1 MHFSKYIFF
10 FFQSI
15 IYPYIRPIPCSIL
28 QSENSITLRNE
39 TTVKSQLLTNGGLIS
54 LEVYFSMQRNCF

>member
-28 QSENSITLRNE
+28 QSENSVTLKNDHSKV
-39 TTVKSQLLTNGGLIS
+39 TTFNKWKLNFFGGLFFYA
-54 LEVYFSMQRNCF
+54 V